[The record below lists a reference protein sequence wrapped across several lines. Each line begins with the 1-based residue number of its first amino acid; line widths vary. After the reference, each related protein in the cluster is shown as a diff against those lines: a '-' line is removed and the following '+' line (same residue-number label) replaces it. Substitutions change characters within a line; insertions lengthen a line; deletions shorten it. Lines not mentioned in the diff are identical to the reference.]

1 MNANDKNKIWRSVV
15 DNQRFSDATRKR
27 KLFETIDKINESIN
41 KHREWLNN
49 HNKNEIELLKCQLFK
64 RIRIPQ
70 LNMNISLSDVSTIT
84 IKDIEEGYK
93 VSIRLKSNKTIN
105 VINSH
110 MYLRNLFNYK
120 ELEI

>member
-1 MNANDKNKIWRSVV
+1 MNSNDKNKIWRSVV
-15 DNQRFSDATRKR
+15 DNQKFSDTTRKK
-27 KLFETIDKINESIN
+27 KLFQTIDEINESIA

-49 HNKNEIELLKCQLFK
+49 HKQEEIELLKCQLFK

-70 LNMNISLSDVSTIT
+70 LNMNISLSDVSIIT
-84 IKDIEEGYK
+84 IKDIEKGYK
-93 VSIRLKSNKTIN
+93 VSIRLKSNQTIN

-110 MYLRNLFNYK
+110 RYLRNLFNYK